1 MNIMGITVWSG
12 PDVSVDRENETART
26 LIEPVRD
33 SAIPEVNTEY
43 NAVVL
48 DTTPELTGLSRTT
61 ATADNTPSRQN
72 PPPGYES
79 DWTSIID
86 NQVASSGTAAA
97 RESSGVRGHGSMA
110 YDASIEP
117 VLREGARLGGDYFMS
132 NAMPVQDG
140 STNQM
145 GSTVQDNLWASSA
158 QAFAAKQARAAY
170 NSTLYS
176 QMVGG

>member
-48 DTTPELTGLSRTT
+48 DNTPELTGLSRTT
-61 ATADNTPSRQN
+61 PGADNTPSRRN
-72 PPPGYES
+72 APPGYES
-79 DWTSIID
+79 DWSSIID

-97 RESSGVRGHGSMA
+97 REQSGVRGHGTMA

-117 VLREGARLGGDYFMS
+117 TMRDGARLGGDYFLS
-132 NAMPVQDG
+132 NNMPVQDG
-140 STNQM
+140 ATNQM
-145 GSTVQDNLWASSA
+145 NPAVQDNLWASSA
-158 QAFAAKQARAAY
+158 QAFAIKQARAA
-170 NSTLYS
+170 NNATLYS